1 MKAIKGLEMVFK
13 LRDKSYFS
21 KVVFICLVLVFSLS
35 AAGKTMAGFMKNQRV
50 SVDTGHL
57 MLHQTNGNLVVKR
70 INGNIFEA
78 KIKYDAVIFRN
89 GKQVSEDALLAGD
102 IIKVSHYSDA
112 LKNKKAV
119 SIYAQSPKVVGRIAD
134 LDLQERKI
142 TIANGSKTTYEF
154 YDHLVVL
161 IDGALSRADLVPM
174 GSMVVAEF
182 DGTDNPKIAR
192 LKIDK

>member
-1 MKAIKGLEMVFK
+1 MVLK

-21 KVVFICLVLVFSLS
+21 KVIFMCLVLVFSLS
-35 AAGKTMAGFMKNQRV
+35 AAGKTMAGFIEHRRV

-57 MLHQTNGNLVVKR
+57 MLLQTNGNLVVKS
-70 INGNIFEA
+70 IDGNIFEA
-78 KIKYDAVIFRN
+78 KIKDDAVILKN
-89 GKQVSEDALLAGD
+89 GKQVNEDALLAGD
-102 IIKVSHYSDA
+102 IIKVSHYSDV
-112 LKNKKAV
+112 LKNRKAV
-119 SIYAQSPKVVGRIAD
+119 SIVAQSPRVVGRITE
-134 LDLQERKI
+134 LDLQEGEI
-142 TIANGSKTTYEF
+142 TIANGSTTTYEF

-161 IDGALSRADLVPM
+161 IDGALNRADLVPM